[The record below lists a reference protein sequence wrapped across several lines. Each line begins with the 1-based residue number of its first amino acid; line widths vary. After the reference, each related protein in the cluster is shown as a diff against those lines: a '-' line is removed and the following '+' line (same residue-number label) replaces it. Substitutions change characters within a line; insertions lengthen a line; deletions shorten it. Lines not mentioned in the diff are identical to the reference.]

1 MRADTESTLRVLW
14 GDVLEVSEVPERP
27 EAADVPVSA
36 DVPVP
41 AEAPV
46 SADAPVL
53 AEAPE
58 AAPSA
63 SRRRGRTTSL
73 IATAAVLG
81 VVAGTCTGFL
91 IQADR
96 EPTRLPSLSQPVVA
110 QAKGKGPEPLSAARD
125 RRVRTDGDL
134 RELLL
139 KRPAG
144 ARDTAYTP
152 GHDGWV
158 GLAEYAEGFKQPA
171 GAFSGAI
178 SDEFRRSAATTWRV
192 GSTYNVRVQL
202 VQYRQEEN
210 LAAADSA
217 ADLQYWAEKEAGTRS
232 WTVPGTGDGMAYVHT
247 TPDARP
253 GYQPVY
259 SAEAHAWRG
268 DIVMQLWVFDT
279 KPIPKEK
286 IMDLAARQMGRL

>member
-1 MRADTESTLRVLW
+1 MAAL
-14 GDVLEVSEVPERP
+14 P
-27 EAADVPVSA
+27 EAAEAAEAPEAPVPVSA
-36 DVPVP
+36 
-41 AEAPV
+41 EAPV
-46 SADAPVL
+46 WP
-53 AEAPE
+53 EAPE

-73 IATAAVLG
+73 IAAAAVLG
-81 VVAGTCTGFL
+81 VVAGTCTGYL

-96 EPTRLPSLSQPVVA
+96 EPTELPSLSQPVVA
-110 QAKGKGPEPLSAARD
+110 QVKGKGPEPLSAAQD

-134 RELLL
+134 RKLLL
-139 KRPAG
+139 ERPGG
-144 ARDTAYTP
+144 ARDTSYTP

-158 GLAEYAEGFKQPA
+158 GLAEYAEGFEKPA

-192 GSTYNVRVQL
+192 GSTYNVRIQL
-202 VQYRQEEN
+202 VQYRQEEH

-217 ADLQYWAEKEAGTRS
+217 ADLQYWAEKGAGTRS
-232 WTVPGTGDGMAYVHT
+232 WTVPGTGDGMAYVHP
-247 TPDARP
+247 TPDTKP

-268 DIVMQLWVFDT
+268 DIAMQLWMFDT
-279 KPIPKEK
+279 KPISKEK

>member
-1 MRADTESTLRVLW
+1 MPEA
-14 GDVLEVSEVPERP
+14 SEVPEAPEAP
-27 EAADVPVSA
+27 EAAEVPVSA
-36 DVPVP
+36 AVPVLP
-41 AEAPV
+41 
-46 SADAPVL
+46 
-53 AEAPE
+53 EAPE

-63 SRRRGRTTSL
+63 SRRRGRTTAL
-73 IATAAVLG
+73 IAAAAVLG

-91 IQADR
+91 IQAGR
-96 EPTRLPSLSQPVVA
+96 EPTELPSLSQPVLA
-110 QAKGKGPEPLSAARD
+110 QAKGEGPEPLSAARD

-134 RELLL
+134 RKLLL
-139 KRPAG
+139 KRPSG
-144 ARDTAYTP
+144 ARDAAYAP

-158 GLAEYAEGFKQPA
+158 GLAEYAEGFKNPA

-192 GSTYNVRVQL
+192 GSTYNVQIQL
-202 VQYRQEEN
+202 VQYRQEES
-210 LAAADSA
+210 LAASDSA
-217 ADLQYWAEKEAGTRS
+217 ADLQYWAEKETGTRS
-232 WTVPGTGDGMAYVHT
+232 WAVPGTGDGMAYVHT
-247 TPDARP
+247 TPATKP

-268 DIVMQLWVFDT
+268 DLVMQLWVFDT